1 MEPQEIKTQVN
12 IEQEMKTSY
21 LDYSMSVIVGRAL
34 PDVRDGLKP
43 VHRRILYAMFR
54 EGLLHNKKYSK
65 SAGVVGEVLKKY
77 HPHGDSAVYDT
88 MVRMA
93 QDFNMRYP
101 LVDGQGNFGSVDG
114 DPAAAY
120 RYTEARLTKL
130 AEEMLAD
137 IDKETVSFTPNFDET
152 TVEPSVLP
160 TRVPNLLINGSSGI
174 AVGMA
179 TNIPPHN
186 LSEVV
191 DGIVM
196 MIDNPE
202 VTIPEL
208 MGAIKG
214 PDFPTAGFIHGYEGI
229 RQAYLTG
236 RGIIQM
242 RARAVIEEGKGE
254 RESIIVTELPYQ
266 VNKARLLERIA
277 ELVQEKKITGISEI
291 RDESDREGMR
301 VVIDL
306 KKGELSTVILNRLFK
321 HTSMQS
327 TFGVIMLA
335 LVNNQPRVLNLRKLL
350 SNFVQHRREVVVRRT
365 KFDLKKAEARA
376 HILLG
381 LKIALENLDA
391 VIALIKAS
399 ANPEAARTGLVREF
413 KLSEIQAQ
421 AILEM
426 RLQRLT
432 GLERE
437 KIIAEYEEVLKEIAR
452 LTEILGSDAL
462 VMKILRDELLALKT
476 EYGDVRRT
484 EIVAQA
490 SEIEIEDLI
499 KDEDMVITISHAGY
513 IKRNSLASYRAQR
526 RGGKGKIGMETK
538 ETDFVE
544 RLFTASTHSSI
555 LFFTNKGRVYWL
567 KVHQIPEAS
576 RQAKGKAIVNLIQIG
591 HEEWVTAALP
601 IRNFAPDQ
609 FILMATKNGIIKKTD
624 LASYSRPR
632 PSGIIALT
640 LEEGDELIAAE
651 VTDGKCDV
659 FLGTR
664 DGLSIRFSEADV
676 REIGRT
682 GKGVIGIRL
691 DKGNEVVSMEI
702 VRDDST
708 ILTVT
713 EGGYGKLSTLEDY
726 RSQSRGG
733 KGIITIKITE
743 KNGRVVGMA
752 QVSAED
758 EIILITTNGKII
770 RIRAKDISVQGRNT
784 QGVRL
789 FDTEEG
795 DKVVSLAKVAERDED
810 KETTLGKS
818 AFEPSSDSQDT
829 DPEKNASEPSSD
841 SQDTEVS

>member
-1 MEPQEIKTQVN
+1 MEPQEIKSQIN

-130 AEEMLAD
+130 AEELLAD
-137 IDKETVSFTPNFDET
+137 IDKETVDFVPNFDET

-160 TRVPNLLINGSSGI
+160 TRIPNLLINGSSGI

-186 LSEVV
+186 LSEIV
-191 DGIVM
+191 DGLVL

-202 VTIPEL
+202 VTIQEL
-208 MGAIKG
+208 MAIIKG
-214 PDFPTAGFIHGYEGI
+214 PDFPTAGFINGYEGI
-229 RQAYLTG
+229 KQAYLTG

-242 RARAVIEEGKGE
+242 RARVVIEEGKGE

-301 VVIDL
+301 IAIDL
-306 KKGELSTVILNRLFK
+306 KKGEISTMILNQLFK
-321 HTSMQS
+321 HTAMQS

-335 LVNNQPRVLNLRKLL
+335 LVNSQPRILNLRKLL
-350 SNFVQHRREVVVRRT
+350 SNFIQHRREVVVRRT
-365 KFDLKKAEARA
+365 KFDLRKAEERA

-381 LKIALENLDA
+381 LKIALDNLDA

-399 ANPEAARTGLVREF
+399 ANPDEAKTGLVREF

-432 GLERE
+432 GLERD

-452 LTEILGSDAL
+452 LNEILASEAL
-462 VMKILRDELLALKT
+462 VMKIIRDELLAIKA
-476 EYGDVRRT
+476 EYGDARRT

-490 SEIEIEDLI
+490 SEIDIEDLI
-499 KDEDMVITISHAGY
+499 KDEEMVITISRAGY
-513 IKRNSLASYRAQR
+513 IKRNPLTTYRAQR
-526 RGGKGKIGMETK
+526 RGGKGKLGMETK

-544 RLFTASTHSSI
+544 RLFTASAHSYI

-591 HEEWVTAALP
+591 QDERVTAALP
-601 IRNFAPDQ
+601 IRQ
-609 FILMATKNGIIKKTD
+609 FTPEKFVLMATKKGIIKKTD
-624 LASYSRPR
+624 LESYSHPR
-632 PSGIIALT
+632 LSGIRAIT
-640 LEEGDELIAAE
+640 LEEGDELISAE
-651 VTDGKCDV
+651 VTDGTCDV

-664 DGLSIRFSEADV
+664 DGLSIRFSETDV

-691 DKGNEVVSMEI
+691 DESNEVKGMEI

-713 EGGYGKLSTLEDY
+713 ENGYGKRSTLEDY
-726 RSQSRGG
+726 RSQGRGG
-733 KGIITIKITE
+733 KGIITLKITE
-743 KNGRVVGMA
+743 KNGLVIGMA
-752 QVSAED
+752 QVSEDD
-758 EIILITTNGKII
+758 EILLITMNGKVL
-770 RIRAKDISVQGRNT
+770 RIRSRDISVQGRNT

-789 FDTEEG
+789 FDIEES
-795 DKVVSLAKVAERDED
+795 DKVISFAKVLEREED
-810 KETTLGKS
+810 KET
-818 AFEPSSDSQDT
+818 P
-829 DPEKNASEPSSD
+829 PEKGIPEPPMPAGQDSSEP
-841 SQDTEVS
+841 

>member
-1 MEPQEIKTQVN
+1 MEPLELKSQIN
-12 IEQEMKTSY
+12 IEQEMKTAY

-120 RYTEARLTKL
+120 RYTEARLTRL
-130 AEEMLAD
+130 AEELLAD
-137 IDKETVSFTPNFDET
+137 IDKETVDFTPNFDDT

-160 TRVPNLLINGSSGI
+160 TRVPNLLINGSAGI

-202 VTIPEL
+202 ITIPDL
-208 MGAIKG
+208 MTAIKG

-229 RQAYLTG
+229 RQAYTTG

-242 RARAVIEEGKGE
+242 RARAVIEESRGD

-277 ELVQEKKITGISEI
+277 ELVQDKKITGISEI

-301 VVIDL
+301 IAIDL
-306 KKGELSTVILNRLFK
+306 KKGEISHVILNQLYK
-321 HTSMQS
+321 HTAMQS

-335 LVNNQPRVLNLRKLL
+335 LVNNQPRILNLRKLL
-350 SNFVQHRREVVVRRT
+350 SNFIQHRREVVIRRT
-365 KFDLKKAEARA
+365 KYDLKKAEERA

-399 ANPEAARTGLVREF
+399 TNPDEAKTGLVREF

-421 AILEM
+421 AILDM

-432 GLERE
+432 GLERD
-437 KIIAEYEEVLKEIAR
+437 KIIAEYAEVLKEIER
-452 LTEILGSDAL
+452 LSAILASDSL
-462 VMKILRDELLALKT
+462 VMKIIRDGLLSLKA
-476 EYGDVRRT
+476 EYGDARRT
-484 EIVAQA
+484 EIVAQT
-490 SEIEIEDLI
+490 SEIDIEDLI
-499 KDEDMVITISHAGY
+499 KDEEMVITISHAGY
-513 IKRNSLASYRAQR
+513 IKRNPLTTYRAQK
-526 RGGKGKIGMETK
+526 RGGKGKLGMETK
-538 ETDFVE
+538 EEDFVE
-544 RLFTASTHSSI
+544 RLFTATAHSFI

-567 KVHQIPEAS
+567 KVHQLPEAS

-591 HEEWVTAALP
+591 QDERVTAALP
-601 IRNFAPDQ
+601 VREFTPDH
-609 FILMATKNGIIKKTD
+609 FILMATKKGIIKKTE
-624 LASYSRPR
+624 LESYSHPR
-632 PSGIIALT
+632 PSGIIAIT
-640 LEEGDELIAAE
+640 LEEGDELISAE
-651 VTDGKCDV
+651 VTDGKRNV

-664 DGLSIRFSEADV
+664 DGLSIRFSETDV
-676 REIGRT
+676 REIGRA

-691 DKGNEVVSMEI
+691 DEGNEVVGMEI

-713 EGGYGKLSTLEDY
+713 EKGYGKRSTLEDY
-726 RSQSRGG
+726 RSQGRGG

-743 KNGRVVGMA
+743 KNGRVTGMA
-752 QVSAED
+752 QVSEED
-758 EIILITTNGKII
+758 EIILITTNGKVL

-789 FDTEEG
+789 FDIGEG
-795 DKVVSLAKVAERDED
+795 DKVVSFARVVEREDE
-810 KETTLGKS
+810 KEAT
-818 AFEPSSDSQDT
+818 
-829 DPEKNASEPSSD
+829 PEKGVPEPPAVQDSSAP
-841 SQDTEVS
+841 

>member
-1 MEPQEIKTQVN
+1 MEPQEIKSQIN

-130 AEEMLAD
+130 AEELLAD
-137 IDKETVSFTPNFDET
+137 IDKETVDFTPNFDDT

-160 TRVPNLLINGSSGI
+160 TRIPNLLINGSAGI

-186 LSEVV
+186 LNEVV

-196 MIDNPE
+196 MIDDPE

-208 MGAIKG
+208 LAAIKG

-229 RQAYLTG
+229 RQAYMTG

-242 RARAVIEEGKGE
+242 RARATIEEGKAD
-254 RESIIVTELPYQ
+254 RDSIIVTELPYQ

-301 VVIDL
+301 IAIDL
-306 KKGELSTVILNRLFK
+306 KKGEIASVILNQLFK
-321 HTSMQS
+321 HTAMQS

-350 SNFVQHRREVVVRRT
+350 SNFIQHRREVVIRRT
-365 KFDLKKAEARA
+365 KYDLRKAEERA

-381 LKIALENLDA
+381 LKIALDNLDA

-399 ANPEAARTGLVREF
+399 ANPDEAKTGLVKEF
-413 KLSEIQAQ
+413 RLSVIQAQ
-421 AILEM
+421 AILDM

-432 GLERE
+432 GLERD
-437 KIIAEYEEVLKEIAR
+437 KIVAEYEEVLKEIAR
-452 LTEILGSDAL
+452 LSAILASETL
-462 VMKILRDELLALKT
+462 VMNIIREELLALKA

-484 EIVAQA
+484 EIVAQT
-490 SEIEIEDLI
+490 SEIDIEDLI
-499 KDEDMVITISHAGY
+499 KDEEMVITISHAGY
-513 IKRNSLASYRAQR
+513 IKRNPLTTYRAQR

-538 ETDFVE
+538 DTDFVE
-544 RLFTASTHSSI
+544 RLFTASAHSYI
-555 LFFTNKGRVYWL
+555 LFFTNRGRVYWQ

-576 RQAKGKAIVNLIQIG
+576 RQAKGKAIVNLIQISQN
-591 HEEWVTAALP
+591 ERVTAALP
-601 IRNFAPDQ
+601 IREFTPGH
-609 FILMATKNGIIKKTD
+609 FIIMATTMGIIKKTE
-624 LASYSRPR
+624 LESYSHPR
-632 PSGIIALT
+632 PSGIIAIT
-640 LEEGDELIAAE
+640 LDEGDELISAE
-651 VTDGKCDV
+651 VTDGKSDV

-664 DGLSIRFSEADV
+664 DGLSIRFSETDV

-691 DKGNEVVSMEI
+691 DAGNDVVGMEI

-713 EGGYGKLSTLEDY
+713 EGGYGKRSTLEDY
-726 RSQSRGG
+726 RSQGRGG

-752 QVSAED
+752 QVSKED
-758 EIILITTNGKII
+758 EILLITTNGKVL
-770 RIRAKDISVQGRNT
+770 RIRVNDISVQGRNT

-789 FDTEEG
+789 FDIEEG
-795 DKVVSLAKVAERDED
+795 DKVVSFAKVVEREEEKDAAPEQSTPESPPGQ
-810 KETTLGKS
+810 ET
-818 AFEPSSDSQDT
+818 
-829 DPEKNASEPSSD
+829 SE
-841 SQDTEVS
+841 

>member
-1 MEPQEIKTQVN
+1 MEPLELKSQIN
-12 IEQEMKTSY
+12 IEQEMKTAY

-130 AEEMLAD
+130 AEELLAD
-137 IDKETVSFTPNFDET
+137 IDKETVDFTPNFDDT

-160 TRVPNLLINGSSGI
+160 TRVPNLLINGSAGI

-186 LSEVV
+186 LPEVV

-208 MGAIKG
+208 MNAIKG

-229 RQAYLTG
+229 RQAYTTG

-301 VVIDL
+301 IAIDL
-306 KKGELSTVILNRLFK
+306 KKGEIASLILNQLFK
-321 HTSMQS
+321 HTAMQS

-335 LVNNQPRVLNLRKLL
+335 LVNGQPRVLNLRKLL
-350 SNFVQHRREVVVRRT
+350 SNFVQHRREVVIRRT
-365 KFDLKKAEARA
+365 KYDLRKAEERA

-399 ANPEAARTGLVREF
+399 ASPDVARTGLVREF
-413 KLSEIQAQ
+413 KLSELQAQ
-421 AILEM
+421 AILDM

-432 GLERE
+432 GLERD

-452 LTEILGSDAL
+452 LSEILASDAL
-462 VMKILRDELLALKT
+462 VMKIIRDELLALKA
-476 EYGDVRRT
+476 EYGDPRRT
-484 EIVAQA
+484 EIVAET
-490 SEIEIEDLI
+490 SELDIEDLI
-499 KDEDMVITISHAGY
+499 KDEEMVITISHAGY
-513 IKRNSLASYRAQR
+513 IKRNVLTAYRAQR
-526 RGGKGKIGMETK
+526 RGGKGKMGMETK
-538 ETDFVE
+538 DTDFVE
-544 RLFTASTHSSI
+544 RLFTATTHSYI

-576 RQAKGKAIVNLIQIG
+576 RQAKGKAIVNLIQFKQD
-591 HEEWVTAALP
+591 ERVTAALP
-601 IRNFAPDQ
+601 IRQFTPDK
-609 FILMATKNGIIKKTD
+609 FILMATKKGIIKKTE
-624 LASYSRPR
+624 LKSFSQLRS
-632 PSGIIALT
+632 SGLIAVSLIA
-640 LEEGDELIAAE
+640 GDELIAAE
-651 VTDGKCDV
+651 VTDGKREV

-664 DGLSIRFSEADV
+664 NGIAARFTENEVPDMGRSARGVIGIKLDEGNVVVCMEIV
-676 REIGRT
+676 RNESTVLTVTENGFGKRSSLEEYPLIGRR
-682 GKGVIGIRL
+682 GKGVI
-691 DKGNEVVSMEI
+691 
-702 VRDDST
+702 
-708 ILTVT
+708 
-713 EGGYGKLSTLEDY
+713 TL
-726 RSQSRGG
+726 
-733 KGIITIKITE
+733 KITE
-743 KNGRVVGMA
+743 RTGLVMGMA
-752 QVSAED
+752 QVSTDD
-758 EIILITTNGKII
+758 EILLITSNGKII
-770 RIRAKDISVQGRNT
+770 RIRARDISVQGRNT

-789 FDTEEG
+789 FDIGEN
-795 DKVVSLAKVAERDED
+795 DKLVSFAKVVEREEEKDAAE
-810 KETTLGKS
+810 KS
-818 AFEPSSDSQDT
+818 APEPSVAPDDG
-829 DPEKNASEPSSD
+829 
-841 SQDTEVS
+841 VI

>member
-1 MEPQEIKTQVN
+1 MEPQEIKSQIN

-130 AEEMLAD
+130 AEELLAD
-137 IDKETVSFTPNFDET
+137 IDKETVDFAPNFDDT

-160 TRVPNLLINGSSGI
+160 TRVPNLLINGSAGI

-191 DGIVM
+191 DGLVM

-208 MGAIKG
+208 MTAIKG
-214 PDFPTAGFIHGYEGI
+214 PDFPTAGYIHGYEGI
-229 RQAYLTG
+229 KQAFTTG

-242 RARAVIEEGKGE
+242 RARAKIEEGKGD

-301 VVIDL
+301 IAIDL
-306 KKGELSTVILNRLFK
+306 KKGEISTVILNQLFK
-321 HTSMQS
+321 HTAMQS

-350 SNFVQHRREVVVRRT
+350 SNFIQHRREVVVRRT
-365 KFDLKKAEARA
+365 KYDLKKAEERA

-399 ANPEAARTGLVREF
+399 ANPEEAKNGLVREF

-421 AILEM
+421 AILDM

-432 GLERE
+432 GLERD

-452 LTEILGSDAL
+452 LNEILASDAL
-462 VMKILRDELLALKT
+462 VMKIIRDELLAIKA
-476 EYGDVRRT
+476 EYGDPRRT
-484 EIVAQA
+484 EIVAET
-490 SEIEIEDLI
+490 SEIDIEDLI
-499 KDEDMVITISHAGY
+499 KDEEMVITISHAGY
-513 IKRNSLASYRAQR
+513 IKRNPLTTYRAQK

-538 ETDFVE
+538 EEDFVE
-544 RLFTASTHSSI
+544 RLFTATAHNYI

-567 KVHQIPEAS
+567 KVHQIPEAG
-576 RQAKGKAIVNLIQIG
+576 RQAKGKAIVNLIQISQD
-591 HEEWVTAALP
+591 ERVTAALP
-601 IRNFAPDQ
+601 IRAFTPDH
-609 FILMATKNGIIKKTD
+609 FILMATKQGIIKKTE
-624 LASYSRPR
+624 LESYSHPR
-632 PSGIIALT
+632 PSGIIAIT
-640 LEEGDELIAAE
+640 LEEGDELISAE
-651 VTDGKCDV
+651 ITDGRRDV

-664 DGLSIRFSEADV
+664 DGLSIRFSETDV

-691 DKGNEVVSMEI
+691 DERNEVKGMEI

-713 EGGYGKLSTLEDY
+713 ENGYGKRSTLEDY
-726 RSQSRGG
+726 RSQGRGG

-743 KNGRVVGMA
+743 KNGRVIGLA
-752 QVSAED
+752 QVSEED
-758 EIILITTNGKII
+758 ELILITSNGKVL
-770 RIRAKDISVQGRNT
+770 RIRASDISVQGRNT

-789 FDTEEG
+789 FDIDEG
-795 DKVVSLAKVAERDED
+795 DKVVSFAKLVEREDEKDVVAEKTVTGPAAE
-810 KETTLGKS
+810 
-818 AFEPSSDSQDT
+818 SDTGTS
-829 DPEKNASEPSSD
+829 
-841 SQDTEVS
+841 

>member
-1 MEPQEIKTQVN
+1 MEQQEIKSQIN
-12 IEQEMKTSY
+12 IEQEMKTAY

-101 LVDGQGNFGSVDG
+101 LVDGQGNFGSIDG
-114 DPAAAY
+114 DSAAAY

-130 AEEMLAD
+130 AEELLAD
-137 IDKETVSFTPNFDET
+137 IDKETVEFVPNFDDT

-160 TRVPNLLINGSSGI
+160 TRVPNLLINGSAGI

-186 LSEVV
+186 LGEVV
-191 DGIVM
+191 DGLVM

-208 MGAIKG
+208 MTAIKG

-229 RQAYLTG
+229 RQAFMTG
-236 RGIIQM
+236 RGIVQM
-242 RARAVIEEGKGE
+242 RARVTIEEGKGD
-254 RESIIVTELPYQ
+254 RESIVITELPYQ
-266 VNKARLLERIA
+266 VNKARLLQNIGELIRDKKINGIA
-277 ELVQEKKITGISEI
+277 EL
-291 RDESDREGMR
+291 RDESDRQGMR
-301 VVIDL
+301 VVADL
-306 KKGELSTVILNRLFK
+306 KKGEIATVILNQLYK
-321 HTSMQS
+321 HTALQS

-335 LVNNQPRVLNLRKLL
+335 LVNNQPRVLNLKRLL
-350 SNFVQHRREVVVRRT
+350 SNFLQHRREVVVRRT
-365 KFDLKKAEARA
+365 KYDLRKAEERA

-381 LKIALENLDA
+381 LKIALDNLDA

-399 ANPEAARTGLVREF
+399 KNPEEAKIGLVREF

-432 GLERE
+432 GLERD
-437 KIIAEYEEVLKEIAR
+437 KILAEYEETLKEIAR
-452 LTEILGSDAL
+452 LNEILASDAL
-462 VMKILRDELLALKT
+462 VMKIIRDELIALKA
-476 EYGDVRRT
+476 EYGDARRT
-484 EIVAQA
+484 EIVAQT
-490 SEIEIEDLI
+490 SEIGIEDLI
-499 KDEDMVITISHAGY
+499 KDEEMVITISHAGY
-513 IKRNSLASYRAQR
+513 IKRNPLTNYRAQR
-526 RGGKGKIGMETK
+526 RGGKGKIGMETR
-538 ETDFVE
+538 EEDFVQ
-544 RLFTASTHSSI
+544 RLFMATMHSYI

-567 KVHQIPEAS
+567 KVHQIPEAG
-576 RQAKGKAIVNLIQIG
+576 RQAKGKAIVNLLQIG
-591 HEEWVTAALP
+591 QDERVTAALP
-601 IRNFAPDQ
+601 VREFTPDH
-609 FILMATKNGIIKKTD
+609 FILMATKQGIIKKTE
-624 LASYSRPR
+624 LEAYSHPR
-632 PSGIIALT
+632 PSGIIAIT
-640 LEEGDELIAAE
+640 LEEGDDLIGAE
-651 VTDGKCDV
+651 VTDGKRDV
-659 FLGTR
+659 FLGTK
-664 DGLSIRFSEADV
+664 DGLSIRFNEEDV

-682 GKGVIGIRL
+682 GKGVIGVRL
-691 DKGNEVVSMEI
+691 DEGNEVVGMEI

-713 EGGYGKLSTLEDY
+713 ENGFGKRSSLEDY

-733 KGIITIKITE
+733 KGIITIKTTE
-743 KNGRVVGMA
+743 KNGRVVAIA
-752 QVSAED
+752 QVSKDD
-758 EIILITTNGKII
+758 EILLITGNGKIL
-770 RIRAKDISVQGRNT
+770 RTRAKDISVQGRNT

-789 FDTEEG
+789 LETEEG
-795 DKVVSLAKVAERDED
+795 DKVKSLAKVVERDEE
-810 KETTLGKS
+810 KEVGV
-818 AFEPSSDSQDT
+818 
-829 DPEKNASEPSSD
+829 EKDLPASPMTGNA
-841 SQDTEVS
+841 

>member
-1 MEPQEIKTQVN
+1 MEPQEIKSQIN
-12 IEQEMKTSY
+12 IEQEMKTAY

-93 QDFNMRYP
+93 QDFNMRYL

-130 AEEMLAD
+130 AEELLAD
-137 IDKETVSFTPNFDET
+137 IDKETVDFVPNFDDT

-160 TRVPNLLINGSSGI
+160 TRVPNLLINGSAGI

-186 LSEVV
+186 LGEVV
-191 DGIVM
+191 DGLVM
-196 MIDNPE
+196 MIDNSE
-202 VTIPEL
+202 VSIQEL
-208 MGAIKG
+208 ATAIKG

-229 RQAYLTG
+229 KQAYLTG

-242 RARAVIEEGKGE
+242 RARATIEEGRGD

-277 ELVQEKKITGISEI
+277 ELVQEKKITAISEI

-301 VVIDL
+301 IAIDL
-306 KKGELSTVILNRLFK
+306 KKGEIANVVLNQLYK
-321 HTSMQS
+321 HTAMQS

-350 SNFVQHRREVVVRRT
+350 SHFIQHRREVVLRRT
-365 KFDLKKAEARA
+365 RYDLRKAEERA

-399 ANPEAARTGLVREF
+399 ENPEAAKAGLVREF

-421 AILEM
+421 AILDM

-432 GLERE
+432 GLERD
-437 KIIAEYEEVLKEIAR
+437 KIIAEYEEVLREIAR
-452 LTEILGSDAL
+452 LNQILGSEAL
-462 VMKILRDELLALKT
+462 VMKIIRDELLAIKQ

-484 EIVAQA
+484 EIVAET
-490 SEIEIEDLI
+490 SEIDIEDLI
-499 KDEDMVITISHAGY
+499 KDEEMVITISHAGY
-513 IKRNSLASYRAQR
+513 IKRNALTTYRAQR

-538 ETDFVE
+538 EEDFVE
-544 RLFTASTHSSI
+544 RLFTATTHSYI

-567 KVHQIPEAS
+567 KVHQIPEAG
-576 RQAKGKAIVNLIQIG
+576 RQAKGKAIVNLIQISQN
-591 HEEWVTAALP
+591 ERVTAALP
-601 IRNFAPDQ
+601 IRAFTPEH
-609 FILMATKNGIIKKTD
+609 FILMATKKGIVKKTE
-624 LASYSRPR
+624 LESYSHPR
-632 PSGIIALT
+632 PSGIIAIT
-640 LEEGDELIAAE
+640 LEEGDELISAE
-651 VTDGKCDV
+651 ITDGKRDV

-664 DGLSIRFSEADV
+664 DGLSIRFSETDV

-691 DKGNEVVSMEI
+691 DEGNEVVGMEI

-713 EGGYGKLSTLEDY
+713 ENGYGKRSTLEDY
-726 RSQSRGG
+726 RSQGRGG

-743 KNGRVVGMA
+743 KNGRVIGMA
-752 QVSAED
+752 QVSQDD
-758 EIILITTNGKII
+758 EILLITSNGKVL
-770 RIRAKDISVQGRNT
+770 RIRTKDISVQGRNT

-789 FDTEEG
+789 FDTEAG
-795 DKVVSLAKVAERDED
+795 DKVASFAKVVEREEE
-810 KETTLGKS
+810 KESSPDKS
-818 AFEPSSDSQDT
+818 AAEPAAGQDA
-829 DPEKNASEPSSD
+829 NGS
-841 SQDTEVS
+841 

>member
-1 MEPQEIKTQVN
+1 
-12 IEQEMKTSY
+12 
-21 LDYSMSVIVGRAL
+21 
-34 PDVRDGLKP
+34 
-43 VHRRILYAMFR
+43 
-54 EGLLHNKKYSK
+54 
-65 SAGVVGEVLKKY
+65 
-77 HPHGDSAVYDT
+77 
-88 MVRMA
+88 
-93 QDFNMRYP
+93 
-101 LVDGQGNFGSVDG
+101 
-114 DPAAAY
+114 
-120 RYTEARLTKL
+120 L
-130 AEEMLAD
+130 AEELLAD
-137 IDKETVSFTPNFDET
+137 IDKETVDFTPNFDET

-191 DGIVM
+191 DGLLM
-196 MIDNPE
+196 LIDNPE
-202 VTIPEL
+202 VSIPDL
-208 MGAIKG
+208 MTVIKG
-214 PDFPTAGFIHGYEGI
+214 PDFPTAGFINGYEGI

-242 RARAVIEEGKGE
+242 RARATIEEGKGD

-301 VVIDL
+301 IAIDL
-306 KKGELSTVILNRLFK
+306 KKGELATVILNQLYK
-321 HTSMQS
+321 HTAMQS

-350 SNFVQHRREVVVRRT
+350 SNFIQHRREVVVRRT
-365 KFDLKKAEARA
+365 KYDLRKAEERA
-376 HILLG
+376 HSLQG
-381 LKIALENLDA
+381 LKIALDHLDA

-399 ANPEAARTGLVREF
+399 ANPDEARTGLVREF

-432 GLERE
+432 GLERD

-462 VMKILRDELLALKT
+462 VMKIIRDELLAVKA
-476 EYGDVRRT
+476 EYGDERRT
-484 EIVAQA
+484 EIVPQA
-490 SEIEIEDLI
+490 SDIDIEDLI
-499 KDEDMVITISHAGY
+499 KDEEMVITISHAGY
-513 IKRNSLASYRAQR
+513 IKRNALTSYRAQR
-526 RGGKGKIGMETK
+526 RGGKGKMGMETK

-544 RLFTASTHSSI
+544 RLFTASAHSYI

-567 KVHQIPEAS
+567 KVHQLPEAS
-576 RQAKGKAIVNLIQIG
+576 RQAKGKAIVNLIQISQD
-591 HEEWVTAALP
+591 ERVTAALP
-601 IRNFAPDQ
+601 VREFTPGH
-609 FILMATKNGIIKKTD
+609 FILMATKNGIIKKTA
-624 LASYSRPR
+624 LESYSHPR
-632 PSGIIALT
+632 LSGIIAIT
-640 LEEGDELIAAE
+640 LDEGDELISSE

-664 DGLSIRFSEADV
+664 DGLSIRFSETDV

-691 DKGNEVVSMEI
+691 DKDNEVVAMEI

-713 EGGYGKLSTLEDY
+713 EKGYGKRSTLEDY
-726 RSQSRGG
+726 RSQGRGG
-733 KGIITIKITE
+733 KGIFTLKITE
-743 KNGRVVGMA
+743 KNGRVTGMA
-752 QVSAED
+752 QVSEED
-758 EIILITTNGKII
+758 EIILITSNGKVL
-770 RIRAKDISVQGRNT
+770 RIRARDISVQGRNT

-789 FDTEEG
+789 FDIEAD
-795 DKVVSLAKVAERDED
+795 DKVVSFAKLLEREEE
-810 KETTLGKS
+810 KEPAGEKT
-818 AFEPSSDSQDT
+818 A
-829 DPEKNASEPSSD
+829 PEAPAGPEA
-841 SQDTEVS
+841 